1 MPVTSD
7 DDLREIIERSR
18 RIAVVGLSSNPAR
31 PSNGVALFLKAR
43 GFDIVPVNPNE
54 TVVLGVDAVADLGQ
68 IDGPVDMVNVFRRP
82 EYCADIA
89 RAAVEIGAGTLWLQQ
104 GIRNDEAMAIAEA
117 GGLQAVQDRLP
128 ARRGP
133 AAAAPALNPAAQAA
147 RT

>member
-7 DDLREIIERSR
+7 DDLREIIEHSH

-31 PSNGVALFLKAR
+31 PSNGVALFLKAN

-54 TVVLGVDAVADLGQ
+54 SAVLGADAVADLGL
-68 IDGPVDMVNVFRRP
+68 IDGPVDVVNVFRRP

-89 RAAVEIGAGTLWLQQ
+89 RAAVEIGAGALWLQQ

-117 GGLQAVQDRLP
+117 GGLKAVQDRCLRVEVQRLL
-128 ARRGP
+128 RR
-133 AAAAPALNPAAQAA
+133 
-147 RT
+147 R

>member
-7 DDLREIIERSR
+7 DDLRGIIERSR

-31 PSNGVALFLKAR
+31 PSHGVALFLKAR

-54 TVVLGVDAVADLGQ
+54 TVVLGVDAVADLGL

-89 RAAVEIGAGTLWLQQ
+89 RAAVEVGAGALWLQQ
-104 GIRNDEAMAIAEA
+104 GIRNDEAMSIAEE
-117 GGLQAVQDRLP
+117 GGLRAVQDRCLRVEVQRLL
-128 ARRGP
+128 RR
-133 AAAAPALNPAAQAA
+133 
-147 RT
+147 R